1 MPVMIT
7 LDYYMVKNYQGID
20 QLASYCIA
28 IINSK
33 DIIVIVEED
42 IVRIIEYMKY
52 LKPIMLDILILML
65 MDLYPIKQEEE

>member
-20 QLASYCIA
+20 QLSSYCIA

-42 IVRIIEYMKY
+42 IVPIMEYMGY